1 MITLESNK
9 QGTRF
14 AVVADDRLL
23 VTTANFNYA
32 KEVYERAKNND
43 LDFAERMFIPFTIQ
57 DPTPLKI

>member
-1 MITLESNK
+1 MITLESNR

-32 KEVYERAKNND
+32 KEVY
-43 LDFAERMFIPFTIQ
+43 
-57 DPTPLKI
+57 

>member
-1 MITLESNK
+1 MITLESNR

-14 AVVADDRLL
+14 AVVADDILL

-57 DPTPLKI
+57 DPKPLKI

>member
-1 MITLESNK
+1 MITLESNR

-43 LDFAERMFIPFTIQ
+43 LDFAERNFIPFTLQ
-57 DPTPLKI
+57 DPTVAR